1 MANGVG
7 RFASGAIGGGSA
19 LAATGNPW
27 LIGAGALGGGLLSV
41 LGEEPGLTEA
51 EKRSNVLTLEGQELS
66 NRATRQG
73 LRSAKRIEKEEKRRE
88 RKKRSIGKLLT
99 PYFKNLRR

>member
-1 MANGVG
+1 MANGAR

-27 LIGAGALGGGLLSV
+27 LIGAGALGGGLLGI
-41 LGEEPGLTEA
+41 LGDEPGLTEA

-66 NRATRQG
+66 NRAQRSQ
-73 LRSAKRIEKEEKRRE
+73 LRTAKRMEKEEKRRT
-88 RKKRSIGKLLT
+88 RKKRSIGRLLT